1 MLRNFDEVI
10 EKVKSFKERKRCGVC
25 MADEAAIEAVID
37 AEKMGL
43 VKPVF
48 VGHKEE
54 IEGILKKFSA
64 KEEYEIIDVKTDV
77 EGAQKVVELVREGK
91 VEFILKGHIETAVL
105 MRAVVDK
112 EKGLRT
118 SSLMSHV
125 AFEEIPTYH
134 KLLAVTDGGM
144 CTYPDVDQKQKIV
157 ENAVEVFNKL
167 GYACPKVACLS
178 AIEKENPK
186 MPSTVDAA
194 ELKRRNLNGEIK
206 SCMVEGPISF
216 DLAYSKEAKKIKEY
230 DSQVAGDADIL
241 LVPDIQAGNIL
252 AKSLNLAARGRMAG
266 FVVGAKCLILLIS
279 RSATAEEKYL
289 SIAMAA
295 LVNQ

>member
-54 IEGILKKFSA
+54 IEEILKKLSA

-216 DLAYSKEAKKIKEY
+216 DLAYSQEAKKIKEY